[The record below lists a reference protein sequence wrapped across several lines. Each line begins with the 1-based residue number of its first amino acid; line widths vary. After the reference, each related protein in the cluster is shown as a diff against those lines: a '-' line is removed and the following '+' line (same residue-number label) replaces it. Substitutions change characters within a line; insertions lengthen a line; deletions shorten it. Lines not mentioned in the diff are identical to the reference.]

1 MGLSMNEKQNTAI
14 EGTGPRWP
22 AEKEREMAN
31 AEMTKAFNRSDHFL
45 SMGRRAEEL
54 GNTELAKMCFA
65 RSVHWW
71 SIFANLSENTEGN

>member
-1 MGLSMNEKQNTAI
+1 
-14 EGTGPRWP
+14 
-22 AEKEREMAN
+22 MAN